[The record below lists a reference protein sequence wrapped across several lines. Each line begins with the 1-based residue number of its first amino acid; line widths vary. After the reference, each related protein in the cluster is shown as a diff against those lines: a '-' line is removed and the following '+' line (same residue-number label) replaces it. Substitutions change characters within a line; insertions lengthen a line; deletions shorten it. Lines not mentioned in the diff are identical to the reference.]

1 MLKELEIELKT
12 ILSQIQFEHI
22 HQLFFTDQDPLIQTN
37 TYFDSPDNLLKIN
50 NMALRSRT
58 INNQKVLTL
67 KVKRDTFTSLE
78 YTVPFSTN
86 LKATLILS
94 PELQQHLPC
103 DLDKLNPIVTF
114 TTHRY
119 THELSFGILCLDCT
133 YFENGNFD
141 FELEIEIHTEAN
153 LVEANTWIQ
162 SQNINYQ
169 HASTKIARAIAQQ
182 SL

>member
-12 ILSQIQFEHI
+12 TLSQIQFEHI
-22 HQLFFTDQDPLIQTN
+22 CKLFFTDQKPLIQTN
-37 TYFDSPDNLLKIN
+37 TYFDSSDSLLKMN
-50 NMALRSRT
+50 SMALRSRT
-58 INNQKVLTL
+58 TSNQKVLTL
-67 KVKRDTFTSLE
+67 KVKRDTLTSFE

-86 LKATLILS
+86 LKTTLSSS

-103 DLDKLNPIVTF
+103 NADKLNPIVTF

-133 YFENGNFD
+133 YFENGNLD
-141 FELEIEIHTEAN
+141 FELEIEIQTETDF
-153 LVEANTWIQ
+153 LEASEWIQ

-169 HASTKIARAIAQQ
+169 QAPTKIARAIAQQ